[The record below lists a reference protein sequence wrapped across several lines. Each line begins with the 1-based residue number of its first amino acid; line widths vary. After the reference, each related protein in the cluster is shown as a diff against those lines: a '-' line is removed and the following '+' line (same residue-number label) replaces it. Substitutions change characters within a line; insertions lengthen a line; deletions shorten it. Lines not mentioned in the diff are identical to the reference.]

1 MILFLQLLLAH
12 LAGDFFLQPSAW
24 VRQKE
29 DKKGTTPLLYL
40 HIGIHF
46 VLILFFRFDIGF
58 WLPALVIAFTHLII
72 DLVKINYQRPDNRRI
87 WFFADQGM
95 HLLVLVIA
103 SFLLSDESMD
113 ISFLRKPQFLV
124 VLAGIGFLLQ
134 PAAVIIRMGISH
146 WAPTSVPDERSLQNA
161 GKLIGMLERL
171 LIFIFIM
178 AGRWEGVGFLLG
190 AKSIFRFGDLKGS
203 TDRKLTEYILI
214 GTLVSFSIAIVTA
227 MLVHYYFMQFSA
239 K

>member
-12 LAGDFFLQPSAW
+12 LAGDFFLQPSSW

-29 DKKGTTPLLYL
+29 EKNWTSPLLYF

-46 VLILFFRFDIGF
+46 ILILFFRFDISF
-58 WLPALVIAFTHLII
+58 WLPALVIAFTHLLI
-72 DLVKINYQRPDNRRI
+72 DLVKINYQRPDTRRS
-87 WFFADQGM
+87 WFFADQGL
-95 HLLVLVIA
+95 HLLVLIIA
-103 SFLLSDESMD
+103 SWMLSTESID
-113 ISFLRKPQFLV
+113 ISFLQQPKFLV
-124 VLAGIGFLLQ
+124 VLAGIAFLLQ
-134 PAAVIIRMGISH
+134 PTAVIIRMGISH

-171 LIFIFIM
+171 LIFVFIM
-178 AGRWEGVGFLLG
+178 AGKWEGVGFLLG

-214 GTLVSFSIAIVTA
+214 GTLISFSIAIVTA
-227 MLVHYYFMQFSA
+227 MITHYYFLQFSA

>member
-12 LAGDFFLQPSAW
+12 LVGDFFLQPTAW

-29 DKKGTTPLLYL
+29 EKTWTSPLLYL
-40 HIGIHF
+40 HVGIHF
-46 VLILFFRFDIGF
+46 VLILLIRFDLRF
-58 WLPALVIAFTHLII
+58 WLPALVIAFSHLII
-72 DLVKINYQRPDNRRI
+72 DLVKINYQRTETRRY

-95 HLLVLVIA
+95 HLSVLILASWLLSPGSADLRFLQEPRFLIVIA
-103 SFLLSDESMD
+103 ALC
-113 ISFLRKPQFLV
+113 
-124 VLAGIGFLLQ
+124 FLLQ
-134 PAAVIIRMGISH
+134 PAAVIIRMAISH
-146 WAPTSVPDERSLQNA
+146 WAPVSVPDEKSLQNA

-178 AGRWEGVGFLLG
+178 AGKWEGVGFLLG

-214 GTLVSFSIAIVTA
+214 GTLISFSIAIVTA
-227 MLVHYYFMQFSA
+227 MLAHYYFEQFSA

>member
-1 MILFLQLLLAH
+1 MTLFLQLLLAH

-29 DKKGTTPLLYL
+29 ERNWASPLLYL

-46 VLILFFRFDIGF
+46 ILILFFRFDIRF
-58 WLPALVIAFTHLII
+58 WFPALVIAFTHLVI
-72 DLVKINYQRPDNRRI
+72 DLVKVNYQRPDTRRE
-87 WFFADQGM
+87 WFFIDQGL
-95 HLLVLVIA
+95 HLLVLLVA
-103 SFLLSDESMD
+103 TWMLSTESMD
-113 ISFLRKPQFLV
+113 ISFLQKPQFLV

-214 GTLVSFSIAIVTA
+214 GTLISFSIAIVTA
-227 MLVHYYFMQFSA
+227 MITHYYFQQFSA

>member
-12 LAGDFFLQPSAW
+12 LAGDFFLQPAAW

-29 DKKGTTPLLYL
+29 EKNWTSPLLYF

-72 DLVKINYQRPDNRRI
+72 DLVKINYQRPETRRY

-95 HLLVLVIA
+95 HLGVLVIA
-103 SFLLSDESMD
+103 SWLLSTASPDF
-113 ISFLRKPQFLV
+113 SFFYEPKFLV

-134 PAAVIIRMGISH
+134 PSAVIIRMAISH
-146 WAPTSVPDERSLQNA
+146 WAPVSVPDERSLQNA

-171 LIFIFIM
+171 LVFIFIM
-178 AGRWEGVGFLLG
+178 AGKWEGVGFLLG

-214 GTLVSFSIAIVTA
+214 GTLISFSIAIVTA
-227 MLVHYYFMQFSA
+227 MIAHYYFSQFSA

>member
-29 DKKGTTPLLYL
+29 ERNWSSPLLYL

-46 VLILFFRFDIGF
+46 LLMLFFRFDLRF
-58 WLPALVIAFTHLII
+58 WFPALVIAFTHLVI
-72 DLVKINYQRPDNRRI
+72 DLVKVNYQRPDTRRE
-87 WFFADQGM
+87 WFFIDQGL
-95 HLLVLVIA
+95 HLLVLLVA
-103 SFLLSDESMD
+103 SWMLSTESID
-113 ISFLRKPQFLV
+113 ISFFQNPKFLV
-124 VLAGIGFLLQ
+124 VLAGIGFLLH
-134 PAAVIIRMGISH
+134 PAAVIIRMGISQ
-146 WAPTSVPDERSLQNA
+146 WAPTSIPDERSLQNA
-161 GKLIGMLERL
+161 GKLIGILERI

-178 AGRWEGVGFLLG
+178 AGKWEGVGFLLG

-214 GTLVSFSIAIVTA
+214 GTLISFSIAIVTA
-227 MLVHYYFMQFSA
+227 MITHYYFQQFSA

>member
-12 LAGDFFLQPSAW
+12 LAGDFFLQPSSW

-29 DKKGTTPLLYL
+29 EKNWTSPLLYL

-46 VLILFFRFDIGF
+46 ILILFFRFDIGF
-58 WLPALVIAFTHLII
+58 WLPALVIAFTHLVI
-72 DLVKINYQRPDNRRI
+72 DLVKINYQRPETRRY
-87 WFFADQGM
+87 WFFADQAM
-95 HLLVLVIA
+95 HLGVLLIA
-103 SFLLSDESMD
+103 SWLLTSGAGDF
-113 ISFLRKPQFLV
+113 SFLQKPQFLV
-124 VLAGIGFLLQ
+124 VLAGLGFLLQ
-134 PAAVIIRMGISH
+134 PAAVIIRMAISH
-146 WAPTSVPDERSLQNA
+146 WAPVSVPDDRSLQNA

-178 AGRWEGVGFLLG
+178 AGKWEGVGFLLG

-214 GTLVSFSIAIVTA
+214 GTLISFSIAIVTA
-227 MLVHYYFMQFSA
+227 MLSHYYFVQFST

>member
-29 DKKGTTPLLYL
+29 ERNWESPLLYL

-46 VLILFFRFDIGF
+46 VLILFFCFDIRF
-58 WLPALVIAFTHLII
+58 WFPAFVIAFTHLVI
-72 DLVKINYQRPDNRRI
+72 DLVKVNYQRPDNRRE
-87 WFFADQGM
+87 WFFIDQGL
-95 HLLVLVIA
+95 HLLVLLVA
-103 SFLLSDESMD
+103 SWMLSTESMD
-113 ISFLRKPQFLV
+113 FSFLKNPKFLV

-146 WAPTSVPDERSLQNA
+146 WAPTSIPDERSLQNA
-161 GKLIGMLERL
+161 GKLIGMLERI

-178 AGRWEGVGFLLG
+178 AGKWEGVGFLLG

-214 GTLVSFSIAIVTA
+214 GTLISFSIAIVTA
-227 MLVHYYFMQFSA
+227 VLAHYYFQQFSA